1 MASLR
6 RLLPLRSLLLGKNLS
21 ASGTC
26 EGPSNAREFVDIVRL
41 ASNSGLGGGFRSY
54 SASLSPEE
62 RILKLEEDDQLAE
75 DDIAK
80 IRAQFDAAKQSF
92 FKIPEAVKE
101 MPKMHPKGIYVNKNL
116 KLEDIQ
122 VYGFDYDY
130 TLAHYS
136 SNLQTLIY
144 ELAKEHLVNEV
155 CSYLMLLYHGFSFDG
170 T

>member
-1 MASLR
+1 MPIDWLI
-6 RLLPLRSLLLGKNLS
+6 
-21 ASGTC
+21 C
-26 EGPSNAREFVDIVRL
+26 VD
-41 ASNSGLGGGFRSY
+41 S
-54 SASLSPEE
+54 
-62 RILKLEEDDQLAE
+62 
-75 DDIAK
+75 
-80 IRAQFDAAKQSF
+80 
-92 FKIPEAVKE
+92 
-101 MPKMHPKGIYVNKNL
+101 GIYVNKNL

>member
-1 MASLR
+1 MVCV
-6 RLLPLRSLLLGKNLS
+6 LLQGKNLS

-26 EGPSNAREFVDIVRL
+26 EGPSVPLSLSLVSFFCYFLCIYEKNAREFVDIVRL
-41 ASNSGLGGGFRSY
+41 ASNSGLGGGFRGY

-101 MPKMHPKGIYVNKNL
+101 MPKMHPKGIRVYLLIHVNNCL
-116 KLEDIQ
+116 GC
-122 VYGFDYDY
+122 VW
-130 TLAHYS
+130 
-136 SNLQTLIY
+136 
-144 ELAKEHLVNEV
+144 EV
-155 CSYLMLLYHGFSFDG
+155 RFWAF
-170 T
+170 

>member
-1 MASLR
+1 MPIDWLI
-6 RLLPLRSLLLGKNLS
+6 
-21 ASGTC
+21 C
-26 EGPSNAREFVDIVRL
+26 VD
-41 ASNSGLGGGFRSY
+41 S
-54 SASLSPEE
+54 
-62 RILKLEEDDQLAE
+62 
-75 DDIAK
+75 
-80 IRAQFDAAKQSF
+80 
-92 FKIPEAVKE
+92 
-101 MPKMHPKGIYVNKNL
+101 GIYVNKNL

-155 CSYLMLLYHGFSFDG
+155 CGYLMLLYHGFSFDG